1 MSYILVS
8 IILVLMIMVVVSLV
22 RGIVAFMNSTKE
34 DLNRDPGA
42 AGPTPNQVMQNK
54 MMFNRIKY
62 QAAAVLVCAVLL
74 AMAR

>member
-1 MSYILVS
+1 MSYILIPV
-8 IILVLMIMVVVSLV
+8 IIVLVIMVVISLV
-22 RGIVAFMNSTKE
+22 RGIAAFINSTKD
-34 DLNRDPGA
+34 DLNRDPNLT
-42 AGPTPNQVMQNK
+42 GPTPNQVLQNK